1 MKFLFLLICAVG
13 YQMAL
18 ESGQLTVCKITMFY
32 YHLIDMLAVHPS
44 ANNHTT
50 GSWVPLSR
58 PHGPCS
64 SSWEEGAG
72 TITDSASS
80 VNHTL
85 RWDQHRAG
93 YIQRKL
99 SSGYIRDQQL
109 EPVPCPVEQISS
121 SGGAVS
127 PDVGGGSVAKVLI
140 SRSYTLDPSI
150 RGIDDAN
157 YVILSLS
164 IYIYIYISRR
174 TLSSALVRRRQ
185 AAAA

>member
-1 MKFLFLLICAVG
+1 
-13 YQMAL
+13 
-18 ESGQLTVCKITMFY
+18 MFY
-32 YHLIDMLAVHPS
+32 YYLIDMLAVHPS
-44 ANNHTT
+44 ANNHTS

-72 TITDSASS
+72 NVTDSASS

-99 SSGYIRDQQL
+99 SSGYIRDEQL
-109 EPVPCPVEQISS
+109 KMGTCEVEQITNV
-121 SGGAVS
+121 GGAMTNGM
-127 PDVGGGSVAKVLI
+127 GGGSVAKVS

-150 RGIDDAN
+150 RGLTMQIICN
-157 YVILSLS
+157 SLSLS
-164 IYIYIYISRR
+164 LSLYIYIYIH
-174 TLSSALVRRRQ
+174 TCI
-185 AAAA
+185 